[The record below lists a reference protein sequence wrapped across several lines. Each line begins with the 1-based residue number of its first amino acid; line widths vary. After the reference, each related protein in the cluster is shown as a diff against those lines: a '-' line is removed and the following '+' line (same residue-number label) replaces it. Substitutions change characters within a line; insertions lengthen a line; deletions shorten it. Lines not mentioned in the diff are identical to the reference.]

1 MLLRITVHERK
12 EPGAPRVA
20 DPRRPSFHSGGQMGK
35 FKHAV
40 NLGVFLFTVWLLL
53 SGHYSALLVGL
64 GLLSTL
70 FVVAL
75 AARVDLVDQETYPI
89 LIKPT
94 SLSYWL
100 WLGREIVKSN
110 IDVSR
115 RILNPRL
122 PISPNLTRVKAHQ
135 RSELGLVAYA
145 NSITLV
151 PGTVS
156 LQVVDREILVHSLS
170 QEITDELQRGEMDRR
185 VCELERRL

>member
-1 MLLRITVHERK
+1 
-12 EPGAPRVA
+12 
-20 DPRRPSFHSGGQMGK
+20 MGK

-40 NLGVFLFTVWLLL
+40 NLSVFLFTVWLLL

-89 LIKPT
+89 LLKPI
-94 SLSYWL
+94 SLLYWL

-135 RSELGLVAYA
+135 RRELGLVTYA

-170 QEITDELQRGEMDRR
+170 QEITDDLQRGEMDRR
-185 VCELERRL
+185 ICELERRL